1 MPSLGGRVDNCHRH
15 LWDKNLG
22 NFKALRLS
30 VPVDPC
36 PEDKLKVRL
45 NRRSGNIPRPEFST
59 SGDLACGHEW
69 ISQRLVVFVAKEAKR
84 RALNRLQTVI
94 LAPISRHT
102 EHSDSVFPRFNARTT
117 PQ

>member
-22 NFKALRLS
+22 NFRALRLS
-30 VPVDPC
+30 VPVDLC

-45 NRRSGNIPRPEFST
+45 NRRSGNIPTGDFST

-69 ISQRLVVFVAKEAKR
+69 ISQRPVAFVAKRAKR
-84 RALNRLQTVI
+84 RASNRLQIVI
-94 LAPISRHT
+94 LATAARFSER
-102 EHSDSVFPRFNARTT
+102 SDSVFPRFNARTN